1 MERYERNSVKTYTSL
16 AVLNTGQAIIFT
28 VGLTATMLMCALGVR
43 NGTNTV
49 GDFVMVNAMMIQLYQ
64 PLNFMGMVY
73 REIKQAIIDIEK
85 MFNVLQ
91 RNPEIKDIPGAAP
104 LVVSSGNVR
113 FDDVRFAY
121 DPERPILKGLS
132 FEVPAGKTVAI
143 VGPSG
148 AGKSTISRLL
158 FRLYDVSS
166 GKILID
172 GQDIRNVTQ
181 ASLRASIGMVPQD
194 TVLFN
199 DTIRYNIRYGRWDAG
214 DAEVEEAAQLAQI
227 DSFIRMSPKGYET
240 QVGER
245 GLKLSGGEKQ
255 RVAIARTVLKAPPIL
270 VLDEATSAL
279 DSHTEHEIQ
288 EALERVSRGRT
299 SLVIA
304 HRLSTIVG
312 ADEIIVLDQGRIA
325 ERGTHIGLLASGG
338 LYASMWNRQREA
350 EEAREKLAQIDD
362 GNEAPNRAPPPVDD
376 PLNEPPKDRAQRSL
390 VQRSLGNR
398 RGIIQIRRYFPKRE
412 VGQITA
418 SLMSIANS
426 IRAQIPPIHPE
437 GYPFIGVFAA
447 VSLILFW
454 IWTPLGWIGTALT
467 VWCALFFRDPV
478 RVTPVRDGIV
488 VSPADGRVS
497 MIAQVLPPAELGL
510 GDRPLPRISIFMS
523 VFNCHVNRSPVA
535 GRIDRIAYRPGA
547 FINAELDKASE
558 DNERNSLVISTT
570 NGRIGVVQIAGLVA
584 RRIVSFVR
592 EGQSIGAGERFG
604 LIRFGS
610 RLDVYLP
617 EGTRSLVSEGQ
628 TAVAG
633 ETILADFGSSEQG
646 RTFRAD

>member
-1 MERYERNSVKTYTSL
+1 
-16 AVLNTGQAIIFT
+16 
-28 VGLTATMLMCALGVR
+28 
-43 NGTNTV
+43 
-49 GDFVMVNAMMIQLYQ
+49 
-64 PLNFMGMVY
+64 
-73 REIKQAIIDIEK
+73 
-85 MFNVLQ
+85 
-91 RNPEIKDIPGAAP
+91 
-104 LVVSSGNVR
+104 
-113 FDDVRFAY
+113 
-121 DPERPILKGLS
+121 
-132 FEVPAGKTVAI
+132 
-143 VGPSG
+143 
-148 AGKSTISRLL
+148 
-158 FRLYDVSS
+158 
-166 GKILID
+166 
-172 GQDIRNVTQ
+172 
-181 ASLRASIGMVPQD
+181 MVPQD

-227 DSFIRMSPKGYET
+227 DTFIRMSPKGYET

-325 ERGTHIGLLASGG
+325 ERGTHAQLLASGG

-350 EEAREKLAQIDD
+350 EEAREKLAQIGD

-376 PLNEPPKDRAQRSL
+376 PLNDPPKGPAPAKDPG
-390 VQRSLGNR
+390 QRSLGNR
-398 RGIIQIRRYFPKRE
+398 RGIIQIPRYFQRKSAR
-412 VGQITA
+412 QQRA
-418 SLMSIANS
+418 LMSIANS

-437 GYPFIGVFAA
+437 GYPFIGGFAL

-454 IWTPLGWIGTALT
+454 IWTPLGWIGTLLT

-510 GDRPLPRISIFMS
+510 GDRPLPRISVFMS

-570 NGRIGVVQIAGLVA
+570 QGRIGVVQIAGLVA

-617 EGTRSLVSEGQ
+617 EGTRALVSEGQ
-628 TAVAG
+628 TAIAG